1 MKNEGKRARGMDKE
15 FALQLLFIGLL
26 VGGAI
31 FFAHRLGSSTDS
43 SASTNL
49 LPASEE
55 ESRRYKNKEIRRIE
69 YNEDGLPTLIEITR
83 DYTIA

>member
-1 MKNEGKRARGMDKE
+1 MDKE

-43 SASTNL
+43 TSASTKL
-49 LPASEE
+49 LPSTEE
-55 ESRRYKNKEIRRIE
+55 ESRRYKNKENRHIE
-69 YNEDGLPTLIEITR
+69 LGYNEDGLLSSLDMEITR